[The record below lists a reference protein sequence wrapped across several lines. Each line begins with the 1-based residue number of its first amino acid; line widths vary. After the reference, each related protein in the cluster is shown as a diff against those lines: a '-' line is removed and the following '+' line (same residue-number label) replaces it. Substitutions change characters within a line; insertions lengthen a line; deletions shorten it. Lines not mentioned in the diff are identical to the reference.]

1 MGALLT
7 RTPRPDGPASRS
19 GLDPARLR
27 AAIAVAVERDGRRLF
42 AVAYAVLGRG
52 HEAEDAVQDGCLR
65 ALGHAGDLEDPDRLL
80 GWLLR
85 IVRRAAIDRLRAR
98 RVSPVPAP
106 EDVLQEVE
114 ADSGSWNPAAAALDA
129 SALDAAVRSLPDE
142 ARLVVCLKYLGGMS
156 YAEIAAVLDVPES
169 TVLGRLQRARESL
182 RRTLGG
188 GHGLS

>member
-7 RTPRPDGPASRS
+7 RTPRPHGPAPRS

-98 RVSPVPAP
+98 RESTVAEDALEGLESPPVGAPQPALDPAP
-106 EDVLQEVE
+106 HH
-114 ADSGSWNPAAAALDA
+114 PP
-129 SALDAAVRSLPDE
+129 VRSHPDP
-142 ARLVVCLKYLGGMS
+142 APLVVCLKYLGGMS

-182 RRTLGG
+182 RESLRDRSGG
-188 GHGLS
+188 AHGLS